1 MLTVSDLVVAYP
13 NGRVAVDGV
22 SLQVGAGETLGL
34 VGESG
39 SGKSTTARAIVGLA
53 PVRSGAIAVD
63 GVDVVGARG
72 ERARR
77 LRQTVQLVFQNP
89 LLSLNPRMTIGQ
101 TVREAVG
108 CAPPSPGLAAAAEAE
123 RLLGLVGLP
132 PGLSDRYP
140 HQFSG
145 GQLQRVALARALAV
159 RPQLLI
165 LDEVTAAL
173 DVSIQATVLNLI
185 RGLQRELGLA
195 LLYIS
200 HDLSVVRYMA
210 SSVAV
215 MREGTI
221 VESGPTRALYDNP
234 EHPYTQALLA
244 AIPTLDRAV
253 AS

>member
-108 CAPPSPGLAAAAEAE
+108 CAPPSPGLVAAAEAE

-132 PGLSDRYP
+132 PGVSDRYP

-185 RGLQRELGLA
+185 RRLQRELGLA

-215 MREGTI
+215 MRAGAI
-221 VESGPTRALYDNP
+221 VESGPTQALYDAP

>member
-1 MLTVSDLVVAYP
+1 M
-13 NGRVAVDGV
+13 
-22 SLQVGAGETLGL
+22 
-34 VGESG
+34 
-39 SGKSTTARAIVGLA
+39 
-53 PVRSGAIAVD
+53 
-63 GVDVVGARG
+63 
-72 ERARR
+72 
-77 LRQTVQLVFQNP
+77 
-89 LLSLNPRMTIGQ
+89 
-101 TVREAVG
+101 
-108 CAPPSPGLAAAAEAE
+108 
-123 RLLGLVGLP
+123 
-132 PGLSDRYP
+132 
-140 HQFSG
+140 
-145 GQLQRVALARALAV
+145 

-185 RGLQRELGLA
+185 RRLQRELGLA

-221 VESGPTRALYDNP
+221 VESGPTQALYDNP
-234 EHPYTQALLA
+234 EHLYTQALLA